1 MLRHEVLSLMEGLKL
16 RGMHAVY
23 DDVVANGRKQRAIP
37 EKLILELLQ
46 AEAAERRLR
55 SIRYRL
61 NQARLPAMKD
71 LDSFRFADAAV
82 DEPQIRSLYEGD
94 FLEQGVNLIFVGG
107 TGTGKTHLAIAIAA
121 NLVRKGSRVRF
132 YNLVDLANDLEQEK
146 LAGNGG
152 KLIGRLL
159 RFDLV
164 VLDELGYLPFSKNGS
179 QLLFHLIS
187 KLYEQT
193 PLMITTNLTFGE
205 WPQVFGDK
213 KMTTAMLDRLTHH
226 CEIIETGNDSWR
238 MKQRTC

>member
-1 MLRHEVLSLMEGLKL
+1 MVRNEVLSMMEALKL
-16 RGMHAVY
+16 RGMHSVY
-23 DDVVANGRKQRAIP
+23 DEVIAAGYKQKAIP
-37 EKLILELLQ
+37 EKLILQLLE

-61 NQARLPAMKD
+61 SQAKFPVMKD
-71 LDSFRFADAAV
+71 LDSFQFADSGV
-82 DEPQIRSLYEGD
+82 DEQQIKCLYEGD
-94 FLEQGVNLIFVGG
+94 FLQQRANLIFVGG

-121 NLVRKGSRVRF
+121 QLVRRGSRARF

-146 LAGNGG
+146 LAGRGG
-152 KLIGRLL
+152 RLVNRLL

-164 VLDELGYLPFSKNGS
+164 VLDELGYLPFSKSGS

-187 KLYEQT
+187 RLYEQT
-193 PLMITTNLTFGE
+193 PVIITTNLTFGE

-226 CEIIETGNDSWR
+226 CAIIETGNDSWR
-238 MKQRTC
+238 MKSRTA